1 MKRVVL
7 SGKIWEV
14 RNLLKVYGK
23 RYTYVTEWI
32 DGMESNGER
41 WDSEVTYA
49 TIYPFPKKPMMEGE
63 RI

>member
-32 DGMESNGER
+32 DGMESNGKRRDLEG
-41 WDSEVTYA
+41 TYA
-49 TIYPFPKKPMMEGE
+49 TIYPFLKKT
-63 RI
+63 RRVQSL

>member
-14 RNLLKVYGK
+14 RHLLKVYGK

-32 DGMESNGER
+32 DGMEGTGKSR
-41 WDSEVTYA
+41 DSEDTYA
-49 TIYPFPKKPMMEGE
+49 TIYPFPKKPLMGGE
-63 RI
+63 KI

>member
-14 RNLLKVYGK
+14 RNLLNVYGK

-32 DGMESNGER
+32 DGMESNGKR
-41 WDSEVTYA
+41 RNSEVTYA
-49 TIYPFPKKPMMEGE
+49 TIYPFPKKPIMEGE

>member
-14 RNLLKVYGK
+14 RHLLKVYGK

-32 DGMESNGER
+32 DGMESTGKSR
-41 WDSEVTYA
+41 DSEDTYA
-49 TIYPFPKKPMMEGE
+49 TIYPFPKKPLIGGE
-63 RI
+63 KI

>member
-14 RNLLKVYGK
+14 RNLLNVYGK

-32 DGMESNGER
+32 DGMESNGKR
-41 WDSEVTYA
+41 RNSEVTYA

>member
-41 WDSEVTYA
+41 RDLEVTYA
-49 TIYPFPKKPMMEGE
+49 TIYPFPKKLMMEGE